1 MPQALTNT
9 NISATYKGVLHTNG
23 TSLPTTGQEIVS
35 DGTGFVSALS
45 VGRLNQGATVSGALS
60 ATDVYAGQ
68 LKMPN
73 TNGSVGQVVSLTSAG
88 VLGLKSLSEL
98 ITGES
103 APVLSNG
110 VYYNPKITVLDNV
123 IVNIESRP
131 AVEMLA
137 TPQVL
142 IPSTVYNAGVS
153 PSPFIINWS
162 TANSIPRPG
171 YTADARYAII
181 TVRLA
186 IRSIW
191 ISFSNSLSMDGEIIG
206 DTIIAQNI
214 TSDYRLLDE
223 NVYSYTNQLIVKLPA
238 VNILTAQRPNSTF
251 LYSSTVQ
258 SYNNTDLRTSGRGPN
273 NHSVDVKLNGWI
285 F

>member
-68 LKMPN
+68 LRMPK

-88 VLGLKSLSEL
+88 VLGLQSLSEL
-98 ITGES
+98 ITGGS
-103 APVLSNG
+103 APNLTTG
-110 VYYNPKITVLDNV
+110 VYYNPKITVQDGV
-123 IVNIESRP
+123 IINIESRP

-142 IPSTVYNAGVS
+142 IPSTAYNAGVS

-186 IRSIW
+186 IRSNW

-206 DTIIAQNI
+206 STIIATNI
-214 TSDYRLLDE
+214 TSDYKLLDE
-223 NVYSYTNQLIVKLPA
+223 NVYSYMNQLIVKLPA
-238 VNILTAQRPNSTF
+238 V
-251 LYSSTVQ
+251 STVTSARPDSSFVYTSTIQ
-258 SYNNTDLRTSGRGPN
+258 ANNEDDLERRGVN
-273 NHSVDVKLNGWI
+273 NHSVEVKLNGWI